1 MAEPCFPTLRAGP
14 GAARRD
20 SHALTRLTAS
30 EGRPGTRQGLCSPLP
45 KSHPSFSLGRHPRPL
60 RRGGGVLP
68 ALHSGFWGWHLLMNT
83 LSREQQREAYANL
96 AAFIFTGAPGPWLY
110 YQGRL

>member
-1 MAEPCFPTLRAGP
+1 MLPSSQKPPELLFGKAPE
-14 GAARRD
+14 
-20 SHALTRLTAS
+20 AS
-30 EGRPGTRQGLCSPLP
+30 EA
-45 KSHPSFSLGRHPRPL
+45 
-60 RRGGGVLP
+60 GGGVLP